1 MAFDNIISSQNSNIA
16 NNLIGVVGVGVTPA
30 ANSYV
35 SPFTYYV
42 NEEITNKIPSGYAL
56 FGVLGNSNN
65 ESSPMTYSTGYS
77 NGRYYLRV
85 WAMNNAL
92 RSFNLL
98 LVKQF
103 HDFT

>member
-1 MAFDNIISSQNSNIA
+1 M
-16 NNLIGVVGVGVTPA
+16 IGVVSIGVTPTA
-30 ANSYV
+30 SSYV
-35 SPFTYYV
+35 SPFTYYANV
-42 NEEITNKIPSGYAL
+42 DITNKIPSGYSL

-65 ESSPMTYSTGYS
+65 ESAPMAYSTGYS
-77 NGRYYLRV
+77 ANKYYLRV

-92 RSFNLL
+92 RGFNLL